1 MKGRTVG
8 LRAWIGVMLVLPLIA
23 LINPGDATE
32 QRQPLVEPPGTCV
45 SALQLERVMAFV
57 DGVESV
63 VMDPATHP
71 LAVADI
77 DQSLI
82 PEMAMSADEKVAG
95 AKKKG
100 NGEAEKPKEEVA
112 PGEKVEVTSP
122 PAAPAAPTA
131 APVEAPPAP
140 PIVEVVPAPPSEE
153 AVPAPA
159 PAEEPGQVTEFK
171 PYVPPTGVA
180 EEITAETAEA
190 ELLKQAIFA
199 QTVTLSFKDADLQ
212 NVLRIISRKTGLNI
226 IMSQKDVKGTVTV
239 HLEDVP
245 LGAALDSILKTNGLS
260 FVLEPGNIVRVVPR
274 KEVRKK
280 EIELKTVHR
289 PVNWVQARRVKETLE
304 PFITEDGQIQSDD
317 GTNALI
323 ITDTP
328 PNVAILEDLVSK
340 LDIPEKQVMIEAR
353 MVDMSE
359 GAQKALGISWG
370 LLKFE
375 PEPAGWD
382 DTPINPFTGLPGP
395 QSTAAFFDPSFARPG
410 QLNIGKLAHLFG
422 ETWSLDLTLSAMENR
437 NEIVVL
443 ANPKVIT
450 LNNVPAT
457 IEIVENLPYTEAVK
471 SDQGE
476 FITEEVEF
484 EETGIKM
491 TVTPNITNNGYVR
504 MTIEP
509 EQRILRR
516 WVPTQY
522 SMVPQIDSR
531 KSVTNVIVKDE
542 DTVVVGGLKKM
553 QRSNDTT
560 GAPWFHR
567 IPLFG
572 WLFKDTLNTAD
583 KLELI
588 MFVTPHIIKE
598 PMLTAEEQYRY
609 EQIDYDWELPD
620 YFYDDVKITN

>member
-1 MKGRTVG
+1 MRGRTVG
-8 LRAWIGVMLVLPLIA
+8 LRVWIGVMLALPLIA
-23 LINPGDATE
+23 LIKPGDATE

-63 VMDPATHP
+63 AMDSA

-82 PEMAMSADEKVAG
+82 PEMAMSADERVVG

-122 PAAPAAPTA
+122 PAAPTEAPA
-131 APVEAPPAP
+131 EAPPAP

-171 PYVPPTGVA
+171 PYVPPTGMA

-280 EIELKTVHR
+280 EIELKTIHR
-289 PVNWVQARRVKETLE
+289 PVNWVQASSIKQTLE
-304 PFITEDGQIQSDD
+304 PFLTEDGQIQADG

-359 GAQKALGISWG
+359 GAQKALGIRWG
-370 LLKFE
+370 VLKFE

-382 DTPINPFTGLPGP
+382 DTPTNPFTGLPGP
-395 QSTAAFFDPSFARPG
+395 QSTSAFFDPIVPRPG
-410 QLNIGKLAHLFG
+410 QLNIGKLMHLFG
-422 ETWSLDLTLSAMENR
+422 ETWSLDLTLSSLENR

-443 ANPKVIT
+443 ANPRVIT

-457 IEIVENLPYTEAVK
+457 IDITENLPYTEGVI
-471 SDQGE
+471 SDQGQ
-476 FITEEVEF
+476 FVTEEVEF

-509 EQRILRR
+509 EQKILRR
-516 WVPTQY
+516 YVATRY
-522 SMVPQIDSR
+522 GVVPQIDTR
-531 KSVTNVIVKDE
+531 KSLTNVIVKDE
-542 DTVVVGGLKKM
+542 DTVVVGGLRKM
-553 QRSNDTT
+553 QRSNDIT
-560 GAPWFHR
+560 GIPWFHR

-572 WLFKDTLNTAD
+572 WLFKDTANTAE

-588 MFVTPHIIKE
+588 IFVTPHIIKE
-598 PMLTAEEQYRY
+598 PMLTAEEQFRY

-620 YFYDDVKITN
+620 YFYDEVKITK

>member
-8 LRAWIGVMLVLPLIA
+8 LRVWIGVMLALPLIA
-23 LINPGDATE
+23 LIKPGDATE

-63 VMDPATHP
+63 VMDSA

-82 PEMAMSADEKVAG
+82 PEMAMSEDERIAG
-95 AKKKG
+95 VKKKG

-122 PAAPAAPTA
+122 PAAPKAAPA
-131 APVEAPPAP
+131 EAPPAP
-140 PIVEVVPAPPSEE
+140 PIVEVVLAPPSEE
-153 AVPAPA
+153 AMPAPA
-159 PAEEPGQVTEFK
+159 PAEKPAQVTEFK
-171 PYVPPTGVA
+171 PYVPPTATA

-260 FVLEPGNIVRVVPR
+260 FVLERGNIVRVVPR

-280 EIELKTVHR
+280 EIELKTIHR
-289 PVNWVQARRVKETLE
+289 PVNWVQASSIKQTLE
-304 PFITEDGQIQSDD
+304 PFLTEDGQIQSDG

-328 PNVAILEDLVSK
+328 PNVAILEDLVGK

-359 GAQKALGISWG
+359 GAQRALGITWG

-395 QSTAAFFDPSFARPG
+395 QSTSAFFDPTFARPG
-410 QLNIGKLAHLFG
+410 QLNIGKLAHFFG
-422 ETWSLDLTLSAMENR
+422 ETWSLDLTLSGMENR

-450 LNNVPAT
+450 LNNVKAT
-457 IEIVENLPYTEAVK
+457 IDITENLPYTEGVL
-471 SDQGE
+471 SDQGQ
-476 FITEEVEF
+476 FVTEEVKF

-491 TVTPNITNNGYVR
+491 AVTPNITNNGYVR

-516 WVPTQY
+516 YVTTRY
-522 SMVPQIDSR
+522 GVVPQIDTR
-531 KSVTNVIVKDE
+531 KSLTNVIVKDE
-542 DTVVVGGLKKM
+542 DTVVVGGLRKM
-553 QRSNDTT
+553 QRSNDVT
-560 GAPWFHR
+560 GVPWFHR

-572 WLFKDTLNTAD
+572 WLFKDNATTAD

-588 MFVTPHIIKE
+588 IFVTPHIIKE
-598 PMLTAEEQYRY
+598 PMLTAEEQFRY

-620 YFYDDVKITN
+620 YFYDDVKITK

>member
-1 MKGRTVG
+1 MRGRTVG

-23 LINPGDATE
+23 LINPSDATE

-45 SALQLERVMAFV
+45 SALQVERVMAFV
-57 DGVESV
+57 DEVESV
-63 VMDPATHP
+63 LMDPA

-82 PEMAMSADEKVAG
+82 PEMAMSADERVAG

-112 PGEKVEVTSP
+112 PGEKVEETSP
-122 PAAPAAPTA
+122 PAAPAAPKA
-131 APVEAPPAP
+131 APAEEPPAP
-140 PIVEVVPAPPSEE
+140 PEVE

-159 PAEEPGQVTEFK
+159 PAEEPEQVTEFE
-171 PYVPPTGVA
+171 PYVPPTGMA
-180 EEITAETAEA
+180 EEITPETAEA
-190 ELLKQAIFA
+190 ELLKQAIFE
-199 QTVTLSFKDADLQ
+199 QTVTLSFKDTDLQ

-289 PVNWVQARRVKETLE
+289 PVNWVPASGVKETLE
-304 PFITEDGQIQSDD
+304 PFLTEDGQIQADD
-317 GTNALI
+317 GTNSLI

-328 PNVAILEDLVSK
+328 PNVAILEDLVAK

-359 GAQKALGISWG
+359 GARKELGISWG

-375 PEPAGWD
+375 PEPPGWE
-382 DTPINPFTGLPGP
+382 DTL
-395 QSTAAFFDPSFARPG
+395 QSTEVIFDPNLLRPG
-410 QLNIGKLAHLFG
+410 QLSIGKLAHLFG
-422 ETWSLDLTLSAMENR
+422 ETWALDLTLSAMENR

-457 IEIVENLPYTEAVK
+457 IDITENLPYTEGVI
-471 SDQGE
+471 SDQGQ
-476 FITEEVEF
+476 FVTEEVEF

-491 TVTPNITNNGYVR
+491 TVTPNITNNGYIR
-504 MTIEP
+504 MKIEP
-509 EQRILRR
+509 EQKILRR
-516 WVPTQY
+516 YVGTRY
-522 SMVPQIDSR
+522 GLVPQIDTR
-531 KSVTNVIVKDE
+531 KSLTNVIVKDE
-542 DTVVVGGLKKM
+542 DTVVVGGLRKL

-572 WLFKDTLNTAD
+572 WLFKDNTTTAE
-583 KLELI
+583 KLELV

-598 PMLTAEEQYRY
+598 PVLTAEEQFRY

-620 YFYDDVKITN
+620 YFYDDVKITK